1 MEEQKYPLIE
11 FSNDIYNNIK
21 KRYSLEGI
29 DFKEYTQDQLAQ
41 RLEFDLSKI
50 PYILRENNYPDNKNK
65 LIDVVTD
72 IYYLTSQIVYGEKH
86 DQ

>member
-29 DFKEYTQDQLAQ
+29 DFKEYTQDQIAQ

-72 IYYLTSQIVYGEKH
+72 IYYLTSQIVYGEKY
-86 DQ
+86 D

>member
-1 MEEQKYPLIE
+1 LEEQKYPLIE

-29 DFKEYTQDQLAQ
+29 DFKEYTQDQIAQ

-72 IYYLTSQIVYGEKH
+72 IYYLTSQIVYGEKY
-86 DQ
+86 D

>member
-11 FSNDIYNNIK
+11 FSNDIYLNIK

-29 DFKEYTQDQLAQ
+29 DFKEYTKDQIAQ

-65 LIDVVTD
+65 LLDVATD
-72 IYYLTSQIVYGEKH
+72 IYYLTSQIVWGEKN